1 MLPSVPLI
9 LDAFVAVALP
19 VIAVPVGKPQVNNVP
34 PGTIPL
40 VTSVGVSTNDDPLQI
55 VVVMV
60 VICAFGF
67 NVTVNEKADAF
78 PQAAV
83 LGVIL

>member
-9 LDAFVAVALP
+9 FDAFVAVALP

-40 VTSVGVSTNDDPLQI
+40 VPSVGVSTNDAPLQI
-55 VVVMV
+55 VVVIV

-67 NVTVNEKADAF
+67 NVTVTENTGAF

-83 LGVIL
+83 LGVIV